1 MLCCYPAVAA
11 AAVLLLAA
19 AVRYRVPD
27 GKNCCWFIESD
38 PSAFFLSIQTR
49 FIFDVPLGSTVSYLR
64 PRFAYILGSHGH
76 AWSHGGRQPDAAKPP
91 YIPVY
96 KKRTCW
102 LLCTPQPMNVIK
114 SVLEEDISMAVQ
126 GDNFWMLI
134 SRRY

>member
-64 PRFAYILGSHGH
+64 PRFAYILGSHG
-76 AWSHGGRQPDAAKPP
+76 ACVEP
-91 YIPVY
+91 
-96 KKRTCW
+96 
-102 LLCTPQPMNVIK
+102 
-114 SVLEEDISMAVQ
+114 
-126 GDNFWMLI
+126 
-134 SRRY
+134 RRASARRGEAPLYTSI